1 MLIINLE
8 NDTID
13 LAQMI
18 AGRNPRL
25 ALDRDDVGFSHAG
38 DCNNEDQ
45 LNYEEIEGCLIFTL
59 KVTSQSNNFRQP
71 PKLCISLDNRSM
83 FLQLAPTPFLKL
95 LSLRVLLLF
104 KGSRHT
110 ISSSLNVVMITK
122 FSSMITFKVIHG
134 FPSNS

>member
-1 MLIINLE
+1 MLIVNLE

-18 AGRNPRL
+18 ACRNPRL

-59 KVTSQSNNFRQP
+59 NHKPDRTTSASYQSFA
-71 PKLCISLDNRSM
+71 
-83 FLQLAPTPFLKL
+83 F
-95 LSLRVLLLF
+95 
-104 KGSRHT
+104 HWT
-110 ISSSLNVVMITK
+110 IVQCFHS
-122 FSSMITFKVIHG
+122 
-134 FPSNS
+134 